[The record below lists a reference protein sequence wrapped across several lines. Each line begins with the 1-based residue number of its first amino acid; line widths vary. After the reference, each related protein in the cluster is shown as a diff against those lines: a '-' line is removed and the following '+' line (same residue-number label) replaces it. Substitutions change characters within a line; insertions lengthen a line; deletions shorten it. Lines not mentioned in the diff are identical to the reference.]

1 MTSQKDTPKLG
12 TCVSLQGETM
22 TFTSSQPA
30 QIGIGFPCPVMPRHS
45 IVRSDGRSFRLIAAA
60 KPVSYP
66 TANPLVEAQMFS
78 IGFWYDRK
86 LVGPLTEI
94 VVVILRQPPGQPMD
108 VMQQVEIVADR
119 LAERLAKN
127 TRLAA
132 TYEFDSYR
140 SVLKAY

>member
-1 MTSQKDTPKLG
+1 
-12 TCVSLQGETM
+12 
-22 TFTSSQPA
+22 
-30 QIGIGFPCPVMPRHS
+30 
-45 IVRSDGRSFRLIAAA
+45 
-60 KPVSYP
+60 
-66 TANPLVEAQMFS
+66 MFS

>member
-1 MTSQKDTPKLG
+1 
-12 TCVSLQGETM
+12 M

-30 QIGIGFPCPVMPRHS
+30 QIGIGFPPPIGPTHS

-60 KPVSYP
+60 RPVSYP

-86 LVGPLTEI
+86 LIGPFAES
-94 VVVILRQPPGQPMD
+94 VVVILRRPPREPIN
-108 VMQQVEIVADR
+108 VMRQVEMVADR

>member
-1 MTSQKDTPKLG
+1 MP
-12 TCVSLQGETM
+12 
-22 TFTSSQPA
+22 FTSRQPA
-30 QIGIGFPCPVMPRHS
+30 QIGIGFPPPIGPTHS

-60 KPVSYP
+60 RPVSYP
-66 TANPLVEAQMFS
+66 TASPSFETQMLS

-108 VMQQVEIVADR
+108 VMRQVEIVADR

-132 TYEFDSYR
+132 TYEFDSSR